1 MAAACGLVLI
11 FPVVPAPTGFAAA
24 VIVAAIVG
32 RRVAAERWPRCL
44 EAIAVPPL
52 RGA

>member
-11 FPVVPAPTGFAAA
+11 FPLVPVPTGFAAA
-24 VIVAAIVG
+24 VIVAAIIG
-32 RRVAAERWPRCL
+32 RRVVAERGVRSLP
-44 EAIAVPPL
+44 AIVVPPL